1 MTDVQ
6 DSLPRPRV
14 MLVDDEENILN
25 SLRRLLRGQPYD
37 LVMAHSGDE
46 ALQLFEAQPIDLVV
60 SDARMPGMDGA
71 TLLAE
76 IHKRDP
82 GCMSVLLTGYA
93 DINTIITAIN
103 EGQIYRYLSKPWNDE
118 ELLLTIR
125 QALAYQF
132 AERERER
139 LQQLTQEQNQQLK
152 SLNEDLEKR
161 VQARTAE
168 LQQTA
173 DMLDLAYEELRRS
186 YVLSTE
192 VFSLLVNQR
201 LPREKQTN
209 QQVIALIRAFA
220 ADLGMPEDQARDL
233 SMAAAL
239 YNIGKLSL
247 PDALITGP
255 SDLMHS
261 KDRDLYRRY
270 PSQSESVLMALEP
283 LHDAARLIRHHQ
295 ERWDG
300 SGFPDHLRGND
311 IPLGSRMLKLAV
323 DFVELQCGLVLE
335 RRLNR
340 DEALLFIRKYAER
353 LYDPGLVERFITIC
367 STVMPDVTIGDP
379 DVRAVDTRQLEPG
392 MVLARNLHADNGMLL
407 LNEGKVLSDL
417 LIRKLIAFEGI
428 ESASYTL
435 FVREPEAAKPRAH
448 LE

>member
-132 AERERER
+132 VERERER
-139 LQQLTQEQNQQLK
+139 LQHLTQEQNQQLK
-152 SLNEDLEKR
+152 SLNETLEKR

-247 PDALITGP
+247 SDALITGP

-379 DVRAVDTRQLEPG
+379 GVRAVDTRQLEPG